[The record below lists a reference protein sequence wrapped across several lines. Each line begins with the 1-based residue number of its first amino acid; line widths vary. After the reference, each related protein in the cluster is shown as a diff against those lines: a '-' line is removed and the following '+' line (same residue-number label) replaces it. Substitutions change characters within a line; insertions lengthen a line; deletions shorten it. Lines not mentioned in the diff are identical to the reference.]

1 MDAGGFAS
9 LTPDGCAALQTA
21 PTIMGPSRHLS
32 LLPDLPAQKLVWPV
46 PFQAGIDQLL
56 AMRGQPVAVLVSGDP
71 FWFGAGS
78 QWCAP
83 LNIQNGWPCQAA
95 AAFRWR
101 HRLWGG
107 RWTALL
113 ALGYMRLQLLVCGLI
128 YARGAAY
135 L

>member
-1 MDAGGFAS
+1 
-9 LTPDGCAALQTA
+9 
-21 PTIMGPSRHLS
+21 MGPSRHLS

-78 QWCAP
+78 QLVCTLEHTEWLALP
-83 LNIQNGWPCQAA
+83 GA